1 MEEAG
6 KFDKKKKVPVG
17 NESLSLVLGAERSMV
32 LNRRSRLFLK
42 GQRKRKK
49 KNSGGVDHVRTTAI
63 NFYSLP
69 RLTKRQQN
77 PDLLQLSFSSVLEL
91 PQQIRFL
98 KYHQHPQL

>member
-32 LNRRSRLFLK
+32 LNRRSRLFLQ

-49 KNSGGVDHVRTTAI
+49 KIVA
-63 NFYSLP
+63 
-69 RLTKRQQN
+69 
-77 PDLLQLSFSSVLEL
+77 E
-91 PQQIRFL
+91 
-98 KYHQHPQL
+98 